1 MKYWCVEHNMP
12 AAVTLISCRC
22 SSVIRHLTG
31 TSSGR
36 WWSGAEVAVK
46 MFRNPTQAAVD
57 DFQHE
62 ALVMAKVSHHPNVV
76 HFIGASYPPDGMAM
90 VLELCA
96 GGALLGA
103 LEKTR
108 LDAGAKTRVLGE
120 VAAALTFLHSL
131 GIVHRDVAA
140 RNVLLDGSGRA
151 KLADLGLSRV
161 LKDKQGEQ
169 TTASYVG
176 PVRWMA
182 PEAIASRK
190 YSSAS
195 DAFSFGVLM
204 AEVWSDGALPYA
216 DIRSVA
222 DVAIAVLQ
230 QGARPAIAPCTP
242 SAQADLMRR
251 LYSAEPSRRPPMETV
266 GRALQSSDRGGSES
280 EDAEEGNRGEYV
292 AACELQG
299 DR

>member
-90 VLELCA
+90 VL
-96 GGALLGA
+96 
-103 LEKTR
+103 
-108 LDAGAKTRVLGE
+108 
-120 VAAALTFLHSL
+120 
-131 GIVHRDVAA
+131 
-140 RNVLLDGSGRA
+140 
-151 KLADLGLSRV
+151 GLSR
-161 LKDKQGEQ
+161 LLEDRQGEQ
-169 TTASYVG
+169 TTNSSVG

-182 PEAIASRK
+182 PEAIQQRK
-190 YSSAS
+190 YSAAS

-216 DIRSVA
+216 DIHR
-222 DVAIAVLQ
+222 
-230 QGARPAIAPCTP
+230 
-242 SAQADLMRR
+242 
-251 LYSAEPSRRPPMETV
+251 
-266 GRALQSSDRGGSES
+266 
-280 EDAEEGNRGEYV
+280 
-292 AACELQG
+292 
-299 DR
+299 